1 MNNQCD
7 QNLFIVQFVA
17 NIGMDVSMVAGVG
30 KRPLAQLLRNSL
42 SGHPPTSGHETI
54 FEENT
59 VTQALGVGT
68 LGANVLY
75 LARHINLVPSK
86 TFS

>member
-30 KRPLAQLLRNSL
+30 RCPLAQVLHNSL
-42 SGHPPTSGHETI
+42 SGHPPTTGH
-54 FEENT
+54 
-59 VTQALGVGT
+59 
-68 LGANVLY
+68 
-75 LARHINLVPSK
+75 
-86 TFS
+86 